1 MIRSIAAV
9 GSSALTANN
18 HAGAAGGTRPIV
30 VTTRTRR
37 VSVVYSGSKKKGTMM
52 GGRRSLTS
60 GRRRL
65 ACSASSSDDMN
76 STAGSRY
83 APLTPDGVL
92 PPPIYSNE
100 PGTWAYDTVSRR
112 LRENILSRVFSDN
125 ENLLGDH
132 NPEADAALK
141 ALDAELSNAG
151 TSVLREIA
159 DDGGPDVD
167 SWRELTAPWVGRT
180 WLDTPW
186 LTSEFYFYRRILEVI
201 WSVHR
206 HSSPPA
212 PRLLYEAPS
221 LTHC

>member
-9 GSSALTANN
+9 ESSALTANN

-30 VTTRTRR
+30 VTTTRTRR
-37 VSVVYSGSKKKGTMM
+37 VSVVYSGSKKKGTTMR
-52 GGRRSLTS
+52 GRRSLSS

-65 ACSASSSDDMN
+65 ACSASSSDDMK
-76 STAGSRY
+76 STVGSRY

-141 ALDAELSNAG
+141 ALDAELSDAG
-151 TSVLREIA
+151 TSVLREIT

-186 LTSEFYFYRRILEVI
+186 LTSEFYFYRRILEVSGERPFAI
-201 WSVHR
+201 VD
-206 HSSPPA
+206 HSSP
-212 PRLLYEAPS
+212 RLEYY
-221 LTHC
+221 